1 MSTSAA
7 RSGSPRRPDA
17 RYDMRRQARR
27 GERRRGA
34 SARSL
39 LRLLLFFQLGDL
51 RAQFRFVLRLRIER
65 QRHAIERQRARRI
78 AALRENVAEVL
89 VDGRV
94 AREDARGIVQIL
106 LREVEFALAEVRPAE
121 RIEIRAVGWFLC

>member
-27 GERRRGA
+27 GERLRGA
-34 SARSL
+34 SARGL

-51 RAQFRFVLRLRIER
+51 RAQLRFVLRFRIER
-65 QRHAIERQRARRI
+65 QRHAIERQRAGRV
-78 AALRENVAEVL
+78 AAFRENVAEVL

-94 AREDARGIVQIL
+94 AREDPGGIVQVL
-106 LREVEFALAEVRPAE
+106 LGELQLALT
-121 RIEIRAVGWFLC
+121 